1 MGRIMTR
8 ILSTLSFLILLA
20 GASSAQSGGSTDVY
34 WRINPDVE
42 SCSMMLDPSLTQG
55 QWHTFIRQVG
65 AISSFKS
72 LSPAATLGAMR
83 FLVSVDYASTPVDQH
98 DPAWINTFVHP
109 DEDCPLG
116 DAVAFPSIRA
126 SVGLTDNM
134 DLGGYWTSAP
144 GANYGMAGLEYK
156 FAFLQESETS
166 PAAAVRA
173 STTVLTGVPDFDVNI
188 FSIDLL
194 ASKTFAR
201 FSPYLGI
208 RSTMAVGTETTSKV
222 DLEREAISLTQGY
235 AGLRYS
241 VWMVN
246 LAAEYNV
253 SSVNSFA
260 FAVGMLF

>member
-1 MGRIMTR
+1 MGRIISH
-8 ILSTLSFLILLA
+8 ILSTLSLLILLV
-20 GASSAQSGGSTDVY
+20 GASHAQSGDSEVY
-34 WRINPDVE
+34 WRISSDVK
-42 SCSMMLDPSLTQG
+42 SCSMDLDPSLTQG

-72 LSPAATLGAMR
+72 LSPAATLGAGK
-83 FLVSVDYASTPVDQH
+83 FLVSVDYTSTPVDQH

-116 DAVAFPSIRA
+116 DAVVIPAIRA

-134 DLGGYWTSAP
+134 DLGGYWTTAP
-144 GANYGMAGLEYK
+144 RANYGMAGLEYK
-156 FAFLQESETS
+156 FAFLQESQTS

-173 STTVLTGVPDFDVNI
+173 STTILTGVPDFDLNI

-194 ASKTFAR
+194 TSKTFAR
-201 FSPYLGI
+201 FTPYVGI

-222 DLEREAISLTQGY
+222 NLERETISLTQGY

-241 VWMVN
+241 IWMVS